1 MSRDAHDGHA
11 AIAPPPDLSVVVIN
25 WNRLDDTARALESIR
40 LGTRG
45 IDYEV
50 ILLDNCSTRDASLT
64 ELPRRF
70 PWARLICNDSNFG
83 FSRASNQGIAA
94 ARGRHVLLLNNDTIV
109 LGNAIGDAVGYL
121 DRHPDVG
128 ALGVLHYNEDEARS
142 IQESSFD
149 DPAPLREI
157 FVALGVVGP
166 PERPPD
172 AVLTSERD
180 VEWICGSFWLMRREA
195 IETVGM
201 LDERFFAY
209 DEDIDWCR
217 RARKAGWRIR
227 FWPGAAIVHRGGGAR
242 PFMRDKT
249 FVHFRSRLS
258 YLRKHHGALVAA
270 LYYLGMTALLTGATI
285 KEALRVAGR
294 RGTTA
299 SLRERW
305 ARQVAFMRLRVGSAG
320 G

>member
-1 MSRDAHDGHA
+1 
-11 AIAPPPDLSVVVIN
+11 
-25 WNRLDDTARALESIR
+25 
-40 LGTRG
+40 
-45 IDYEV
+45 
-50 ILLDNCSTRDASLT
+50 
-64 ELPRRF
+64 
-70 PWARLICNDSNFG
+70 
-83 FSRASNQGIAA
+83 
-94 ARGRHVLLLNNDTIV
+94 
-109 LGNAIGDAVGYL
+109 
-121 DRHPDVG
+121 
-128 ALGVLHYNEDEARS
+128 
-142 IQESSFD
+142 
-149 DPAPLREI
+149 
-157 FVALGVVGP
+157 LGVVGP

-195 IETVGM
+195 IETVGP

-270 LYYLGMTALLTGATI
+270 LYYLGMTALLTAATI
-285 KEALRVAGR
+285 KEAVRVAGR